1 VSEHLQ
7 ALALLCEAFP
17 GGRLESPTVAEAAV
31 ELAAHGWAVFPTR
44 DRDKPPRPSC
54 SECRREPRCRGP
66 QTCGHELCHGVLDAT
81 TDLDRVVDWFTRF
94 LAANL
99 GARVP
104 TGLVVL
110 DIDPRHGGDD
120 HLAALVA
127 EHGQLPA
134 TLSVRTGSGG
144 WHHYLRASHAATQ
157 GRLPAG
163 VELKTPRGYCIMP
176 PSVHP
181 ATGSPYEWHE
191 VTEPAPMP
199 RWLVELTTA
208 QTPAPRT
215 AAAARTGHA
224 MFGASPGGDSV
235 ADAYSASTSWAEL
248 LAPHGWTCLDTDPDS
263 DGSRWRHPTA
273 TSPISAT
280 VRHGCLFVYSP
291 TPGLPVTETGD
302 PHGLTRFRAY
312 ALLEHDGDLSAAA
325 SALRTAVAS

>member
-17 GGRLESPTVAEAAV
+17 GGRLESPTVGEAAV
-31 ELAAHGWAVFPTR
+31 ELAARGWAVFPTR

-54 SECRREPRCRGP
+54 AGCRREPRCRGP
-66 QTCGHELCHGVLDAT
+66 HECGHELCHGVLDAS
-81 TDLDRVVDWFTRF
+81 TDLERVVDWFTRF
-94 LAANL
+94 PAANL

-120 HLAALVA
+120 QLAALVA

-144 WHHYLRASHAATQ
+144 WHYYMRASHAATQ
-157 GRLPAG
+157 SRLPAG
-163 VELKTPRGYCIMP
+163 VELKTPRGFCIMP

-181 ATGSPYEWHE
+181 ATGQPYEWHE
-191 VTEPAPMP
+191 VVEPARMP
-199 RWLVELTTA
+199 RWLVELTSA
-208 QTPAPRT
+208 PAPRT
-215 AAAARTGHA
+215 VQPVGTAGTGLRITPL
-224 MFGASPGGDSV
+224 GTSV
-235 ADAYSASTSWAEL
+235 ADDFSARTSWAEVL
-248 LAPHGWTCLDTDPDS
+248 VPHGWRCLDADSDS
-263 DGSRWRHPTA
+263 DGARWRHPTA

-291 TPGLPVTETGD
+291 TPGLPVTEAGD

-312 ALLEHDGDLSAAA
+312 ALLDHRGDLSAAA
-325 SALRTAVAS
+325 RALRTAVAS